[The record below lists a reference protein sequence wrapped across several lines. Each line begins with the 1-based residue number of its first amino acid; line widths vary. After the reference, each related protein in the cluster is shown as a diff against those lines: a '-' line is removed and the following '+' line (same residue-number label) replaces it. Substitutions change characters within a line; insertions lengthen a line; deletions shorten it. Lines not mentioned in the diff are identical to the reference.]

1 MCLVVVD
8 ITNKMIVC
16 ANVGDS
22 RAVMRDTRGI
32 AVELSEDHKPDR
44 LEEMNRI
51 KDSGGFISNVNGCWR
66 VEGSLATSR
75 ALGDYPLKLKKVL
88 IADPEIRIFKYKE
101 FKQVCDL
108 NFENQ
113 I

>member
-1 MCLVVVD
+1 
-8 ITNKMIVC
+8 MIVC

-22 RAVMRDTRGI
+22 RAVMRDTRGV

-51 KDSGGFISNVNGCWR
+51 KDVGGFISNVNGCWR

-75 ALGDYPLKLKKVL
+75 ALGDYPLKLKKVI
-88 IADPEIRIFKYKE
+88 IADPEIRTFKFKE
-101 FKQVCDL
+101 FK
-108 NFENQ
+108 
-113 I
+113 